1 MRGAGLSRWQ
11 RIALVRDLSSAA
23 VMDGASKHG
32 ARYARAQRQ
41 SAVELL
47 QQSLTQAHTI
57 FARQVWPPV
66 QLVLAEAEPPSS
78 LAAQE
83 ILFPCQ
89 NLLSWHL
96 LICSNGLCSACC

>member
-1 MRGAGLSRWQ
+1 MRLLSSKVENPESGNPAAGLSRWQ

-47 QQSLTQAHTI
+47 QQSLTQAHAI
-57 FARQVWPPV
+57 FARQARPSHPTATVMSRF
-66 QLVLAEAEPPSS
+66 VLFWC
-78 LAAQE
+78 
-83 ILFPCQ
+83 IL
-89 NLLSWHL
+89 
-96 LICSNGLCSACC
+96 